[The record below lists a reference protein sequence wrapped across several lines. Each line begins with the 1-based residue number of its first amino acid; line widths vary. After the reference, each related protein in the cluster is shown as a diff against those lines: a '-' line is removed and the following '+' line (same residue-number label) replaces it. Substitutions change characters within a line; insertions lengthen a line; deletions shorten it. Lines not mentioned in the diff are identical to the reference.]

1 MFRAKTLEIG
11 VVGFS
16 DSDLLSQGER
26 ELRRRFTR
34 VTGPSR
40 SFVPCS
46 SVRQLIIHFRR
57 IVMLNLRSRID
68 LKKIASLTPSLTPS
82 LKTIDERVSQVLTH
96 PTFLRSASLVIN
108 MNSYRRKWTRAAVRS
123 ALVSLEIPVRTDQ
136 ERMLALLEQLN
147 SRLQDLEDSRNSES
161 SPSPANT
168 ESTVNRAAQGTPT
181 ATAKKTKSRVNH
193 ANH

>member
-1 MFRAKTLEIG
+1 
-11 VVGFS
+11 
-16 DSDLLSQGER
+16 
-26 ELRRRFTR
+26 
-34 VTGPSR
+34 
-40 SFVPCS
+40 
-46 SVRQLIIHFRR
+46 
-57 IVMLNLRSRID
+57 MLNLRSRID

-168 ESTVNRAAQGTPT
+168 EPIVNRAAQGTPT

>member
-1 MFRAKTLEIG
+1 
-11 VVGFS
+11 
-16 DSDLLSQGER
+16 
-26 ELRRRFTR
+26 
-34 VTGPSR
+34 
-40 SFVPCS
+40 
-46 SVRQLIIHFRR
+46 
-57 IVMLNLRSRID
+57 MLNLRSRID

-147 SRLQDLEDSRNSES
+147 SRLQDLEDSRTSES
-161 SPSPANT
+161 SPNPA
-168 ESTVNRAAQGTPT
+168 
-181 ATAKKTKSRVNH
+181 ATAKKAKPRVNH